1 MPGLK
6 SAPLQPEK
14 KLQKRLET
22 LCATAHLSLPKGKR
36 ESKNAV
42 AFMGKQLQLEH
53 NRFGL
58 KCLAVDGTVLRLA
71 YEDGNQEEWTMGY
84 GDWRYN
90 TLAGLPYYSINS
102 INRMQ
107 GFNHGFTAAV
117 VYAWKSPTVLEVK
130 IHYVD
135 WISGM
140 TILID
145 FGKNEATL
153 CDTYPNSKPATIQFT
168 MQ

>member
-1 MPGLK
+1 
-6 SAPLQPEK
+6 
-14 KLQKRLET
+14 
-22 LCATAHLSLPKGKR
+22 
-36 ESKNAV
+36 
-42 AFMGKQLQLEH
+42 LEH

-58 KCLAVDGTVLRLA
+58 KCLAVDGAVLRLA
-71 YEDGNQEEWTMGY
+71 YEDGTQEEWTMGY

-90 TLAGLPYYSINS
+90 TLAGLPYYSINA

-117 VYAWKSPTVLEVK
+117 AYAWKSPMVLEIK

-153 CDTYPNSKPATIQFT
+153 RDTYPNTKPVTIQFT